1 MANLRKAI
9 CEVDQ
14 RLLLPFVAWH
24 LCREGVNNFPGI
36 LGSPPQLPR
45 LCSSQNLRTQ
55 CLCYSC
61 LELADSPE
69 DRQGD
74 LQVFTGK
81 ADNKICGACY
91 SYASELNMPILV
103 F

>member
-1 MANLRKAI
+1 MTNLQKAI

-36 LGSPPQLPR
+36 LGSPPQLIC

-55 CLCYSC
+55 CMFL
-61 LELADSPE
+61 
-69 DRQGD
+69 
-74 LQVFTGK
+74 F
-81 ADNKICGACY
+81 
-91 SYASELNMPILV
+91 MP
-103 F
+103 

>member
-1 MANLRKAI
+1 MTQLCESGIVTDLQKAI

-36 LGSPPQLPR
+36 LGSPPQLIC

-55 CLCYSC
+55 RMFLFMS
-61 LELADSPE
+61 
-69 DRQGD
+69 
-74 LQVFTGK
+74 
-81 ADNKICGACY
+81 
-91 SYASELNMPILV
+91 
-103 F
+103 